1 MNNII
6 NIPSPSQ
13 QISESLRES
22 LTNISKFQKASL
34 NARKYADLA
43 SSLDTTSIT
52 DSLKKAIDFRS
63 SFNNETF
70 IANITEA
77 LRITNSDAFK
87 QITQSLD
94 LSKSINIAKAF
105 SLQSVMSQPIVAP
118 VDLPAVDSEDIEDIQ
133 NDYSYFIYQESKPS
147 VYPLTLTEKL
157 TMNVDT
163 VLQSKAFDTTTI
175 IYNSVVRFFFFKC
188 LEDEL
193 PDATSTVL
201 FLLTLDVIFSVV
213 ESNKNKDTK

>member
-13 QISESLRES
+13 QISESLREALRVQAS
-22 LTNISKFQKASL
+22 INYASISS
-34 NARKYADLA
+34 
-43 SSLDTTSIT
+43 
-52 DSLKKAIDFRS
+52 
-63 SFNNETF
+63 
-70 IANITEA
+70 NITEVVKA
-77 LRITNSDAFK
+77 VNANAFNINK
-87 QITQSLD
+87 ITQSLNTY
-94 LSKSINIAKAF
+94 SKLAETLAIRQTIITNQLPSIVASLNKAINDISVRTVISQ
-105 SLQSVMSQPIVAP
+105 SLVAP
-118 VDLPAVDSEDIEDIQ
+118 VDLPAVDSEDIEEIQ
-133 NDYSYFIYQESKPS
+133 DDYSDFIYQESKPS

-163 VLQSKAFDTTTI
+163 VLQSKAFDTTTV

-193 PDATSTVL
+193 PNATSTVL

>member
-13 QISESLRES
+13 QISESLREALRVQAS
-22 LTNISKFQKASL
+22 IDYASISS
-34 NARKYADLA
+34 
-43 SSLDTTSIT
+43 
-52 DSLKKAIDFRS
+52 
-63 SFNNETF
+63 
-70 IANITEA
+70 NITEVVKA
-77 LRITNSDAFK
+77 VNANAFNINK
-87 QITQSLD
+87 ITQSLNTY
-94 LSKSINIAKAF
+94 SKLAETLAIRQTIITNQLPSIVASLNKAINDISVRTVISQ
-105 SLQSVMSQPIVAP
+105 SLVAP
-118 VDLPAVDSEDIEDIQ
+118 VDLPAVDSEDIEEIQ
-133 NDYSYFIYQESKPS
+133 DDYSDFIYQESKPS
-147 VYPLTLTEKL
+147 VYPMTLTEKL

-163 VLQSKAFDTTTI
+163 VLQSKAFDTTTV

-193 PDATSTVL
+193 PNATSTVL